1 MKSGLATASSKRFCV
16 AFAATFCIRAWECF
30 SETEDYPLARRDWL
44 NKACCFVVSH
54 LLPDVVWTFVNS
66 GFDSPGI
73 YMDFRSFGLAEP
85 LVRAVA
91 KQGYSVPTP
100 IQQKG
105 IPAVL
110 SGRDVVGIAQTGTGK
125 TAAFALPLLHQMHQ
139 HMERSRSSHEPRQ
152 TKVLVLAST
161 RELALQIQESFEV
174 YGAFAHVK
182 IVTIYGGVGQQPQV
196 KALRAGADIIVATP
210 GRLLDLMKQGFVRL
224 EGMKTLVL
232 DEADRMLDMGFF
244 PAIRRI
250 LERIPRQRQTLMF
263 SATMKPEIRELA
275 DTMLHE
281 PVSISIEP
289 RQKTTDLVEQSVC
302 FVPQKAKTRVLI
314 ELINRLNPSRAIVFS
329 RTKHGADR
337 IVRHMTAAGLKAEAI
352 HANKSQNRRLRT
364 LEEFRSSSPPILV
377 ATDIAARGIDVDLVS
392 HVFNHDMPTEEE
404 TYVHRIGRSGRAGA
418 TGVAVSLCDPEER
431 RMLRSIEKLIGQSIS
446 IDDLE
451 GIEIPDTPMESDSR
465 VDHRSAGR
473 GRRND
478 GGGRRGDAGARRGE
492 PGRGSDRRHRE
503 IRSSD
508 EDRTPRE
515 GRSSESAATESGA
528 WRFNGHEARRKEQG
542 PRRSARTDSRPSS
555 GSRPA
560 AAGRASDSS
569 VHGSRTS
576 GGDRS
581 SARPE
586 RRDRPERGVDRNR
599 PPGPSRSSEF
609 GDGIFADDRRGHAE
623 RRESN
628 GPRDSHRQRETRGP
642 SERRMDVGRSSG
654 PRAAHSG
661 SGEQSG
667 RRENASGES
676 FGAPRRRRRR
686 RPVKSRD

>member
-1 MKSGLATASSKRFCV
+1 
-16 AFAATFCIRAWECF
+16 
-30 SETEDYPLARRDWL
+30 
-44 NKACCFVVSH
+44 
-54 LLPDVVWTFVNS
+54 
-66 GFDSPGI
+66 
-73 YMDFRSFGLAEP
+73 MDFRSFGLAEP

-139 HMERSRSSHEPRQ
+139 SMEKSRGSNEPRQ

-174 YGAFAHVK
+174 YGAFAHVR
-182 IVTIYGGVGQQPQV
+182 IATIYGGVGQQPQV
-196 KALRAGADIIVATP
+196 KALRAGTDIIVATP

-275 DTMLHE
+275 DTMLHD
-281 PVSISIEP
+281 PISISIEP

-364 LEEFRSSSPPILV
+364 LEEFRSSAPPILV

-446 IDDLE
+446 IDSLD
-451 GIEIPDTPMESDSR
+451 GIEIPDTPMEADSR
-465 VDHRSAGR
+465 VDHRST
-473 GRRND
+473 GRRRRDD
-478 GGGRRGDAGARRGE
+478 GSGRRGDSS
-492 PGRGSDRRHRE
+492 GRGSERRHRDSE
-503 IRSSD
+503 R
-508 EDRTPRE
+508 RE
-515 GRSSESAATESGA
+515 PSRDARGESTVSESGA
-528 WRFNGHEARRKEQG
+528 WRFQGHEARRKEQG
-542 PRRSARTDSRPSS
+542 GARRPSRPESRPSGESRSS
-555 GSRPA
+555 GESRPA
-560 AAGRASDSS
+560 APRRDSASPTRDGRPAHAERGPERPRRDGHRSDVHRAESS
-569 VHGSRTS
+569 
-576 GGDRS
+576 DRS
-581 SARPE
+581 RPRSAH
-586 RRDRPERGVDRNR
+586 G
-599 PPGPSRSSEF
+599 GSEF
-609 GDGIFADDRRGHAE
+609 GDGIFADDGRPQGQRREPHGDRREPQGE
-623 RRESN
+623 RRESQ
-628 GPRDSHRQRETRGP
+628 GQREPRGNP
-642 SERRMDVGRSSG
+642 ERRMDAGRSSNSRPSG
-654 PRAAHSG
+654 NSG
-661 SGEQSG
+661 SGGNAG
-667 RRENASGES
+667 RSSHAGQGDSLD
-676 FGAPRRRRRR
+676 APRRRRRR

>member
-1 MKSGLATASSKRFCV
+1 
-16 AFAATFCIRAWECF
+16 
-30 SETEDYPLARRDWL
+30 
-44 NKACCFVVSH
+44 
-54 LLPDVVWTFVNS
+54 
-66 GFDSPGI
+66 
-73 YMDFRSFGLAEP
+73 MDFRSFGLAEP

-139 HMERSRSSHEPRQ
+139 SMEKSRGSNEPRQ
-152 TKVLVLAST
+152 TRVLVLAST
-161 RELALQIQESFEV
+161 RELALQIQESFDV
-174 YGAFAHVK
+174 YGAFAHVR
-182 IVTIYGGVGQQPQV
+182 IATIYGGVGQQPQV
-196 KALRAGADIIVATP
+196 KALRAGTDIIVATP

-224 EGMKTLVL
+224 DGMKTLVL

-275 DTMLHE
+275 DTMLRD
-281 PVSISIEP
+281 PISISIEP

-364 LEEFRSSSPPILV
+364 LEEFRSSAPPILV

-446 IDDLE
+446 IDSLE
-451 GIEIPDTPMESDSR
+451 GIEIPDAPPEADSR
-465 VDHRSAGR
+465 MDHRSS
-473 GRRND
+473 GRRRRDD
-478 GGGRRGDAGARRGE
+478 GSGRRGE
-492 PGRGSDRRHRE
+492 SSGRGSERRHRDSE
-503 IRSSD
+503 RR
-508 EDRTPRE
+508 EPARE
-515 GRSSESAATESGA
+515 GRGESTVSESGP
-528 WRFNGHEARRKEQG
+528 WRFQGHEARRKEQG
-542 PRRSARTDSRPSS
+542 GARRPSRPESRSS
-555 GSRPA
+555 GESRSTGESRPA
-560 AAGRASDSS
+560 GPRAAAPQRESGSSIRDGRPAHSERGSERPRRDVHRSESSDRGRA
-569 VHGSRTS
+569 
-576 GGDRS
+576 
-581 SARPE
+581 
-586 RRDRPERGVDRNR
+586 RG
-599 PPGPSRSSEF
+599 SEF
-609 GDGIFADDRRGHAE
+609 GDGIFADDRRPQGD
-623 RRESN
+623 RRESQA
-628 GPRDSHRQRETRGP
+628 GRREGQSDRRESQSQREPRGN
-642 SERRMDVGRSSG
+642 SERRMDAGRSSG
-654 PRAAHSG
+654 SRPSG
-661 SGEQSG
+661 NSGPDGSVG
-667 RRENASGES
+667 RMSHPVQGDS
-676 FGAPRRRRRR
+676 TDAPRRRRRR